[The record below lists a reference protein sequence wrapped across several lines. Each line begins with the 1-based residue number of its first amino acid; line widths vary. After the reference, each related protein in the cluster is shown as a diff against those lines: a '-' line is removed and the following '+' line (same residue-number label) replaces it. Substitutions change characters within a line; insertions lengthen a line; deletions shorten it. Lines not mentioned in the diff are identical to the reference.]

1 MLVVRNFTTEIPSA
15 LIFAS
20 LREPWTSHSKDL
32 ILGFAQR
39 RKEPQSMQPQST
51 QRLAGYAR
59 LFILLLIYVFPFI
72 QVHGQPIQ
80 KQPSSEATNHF
91 QLAKS
96 AEARGDWKSAE
107 AEYREALRLAPEWA
121 EAMVNL
127 GIIYNRLGKTDDALG
142 VF

>member
-1 MLVVRNFTTEIPSA
+1 MLVVRNFTTEIPRA
-15 LIFAS
+15 LRIFAS

-39 RKEPQSMQPQST
+39 RKEPQSMQLQSTQPQST

-80 KQPSSEATNHF
+80 KQSSEATNHF

-96 AEARGDWKSAE
+96 AE
-107 AEYREALRLAPEWA
+107 
-121 EAMVNL
+121 
-127 GIIYNRLGKTDDALG
+127 
-142 VF
+142 